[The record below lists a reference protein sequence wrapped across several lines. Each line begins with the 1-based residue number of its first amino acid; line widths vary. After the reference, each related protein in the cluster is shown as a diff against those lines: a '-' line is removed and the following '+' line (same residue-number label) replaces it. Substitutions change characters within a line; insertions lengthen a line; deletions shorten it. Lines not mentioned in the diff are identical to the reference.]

1 MENFIELIY
10 YVPINMQ
17 RVWYFFFWIDQQWNI
32 FEFYHATY
40 ILTSRKLISIYE

>member
-17 RVWYFFFWIDQQWNI
+17 RVIKELLMKRLILLFLNRSTMEYF
-32 FEFYHATY
+32 
-40 ILTSRKLISIYE
+40 